1 MKYIISLILILILS
15 FSAVQA
21 QSIDIITEHQ
31 DSVKVIS
38 LEEVVRPATSI
49 PTIPFPPEAKIRV
62 WWPDGDTKYFMPN
75 AIEPNTFANEVRVF
89 KWRGGQKN
97 NED

>member
-1 MKYIISLILILILS
+1 MLS

-21 QSIDIITEHQ
+21 QSVDIVTVQ
-31 DSVKVIS
+31 PDSVKVIS

-75 AIEPNTFANEVRVF
+75 AIEPNRSTNEVRVLNGDEG
-89 KWRGGQKN
+89 KKN
-97 NED
+97 DEG